1 VTTPTPARAAFA
13 DALEARHLADLTT
26 SEFTRAVRA
35 LSTRYVEERRQLP
48 ARSPLDSAGK
58 RAAFGLFYAQLH
70 LCTVE
75 AFLAERADA
84 PTDLQQVV
92 DLGCGTGVCGAA
104 LAMHSSPPATLL
116 GVDGHPWA
124 LDEARWN
131 WRALGLTGRAVRGDL
146 ARTVRDLAA
155 PGRANVARLG
165 VIAGWAI
172 NELPPPARA
181 QVIGGLRT
189 LVDRGATVLVFEPL
203 ARAIAPWWDDA
214 VAALGPAVRFAG
226 DWKSE
231 APLPARL
238 ADLSRAAG
246 FSPRV
251 PGARVLYAGQGFSPA
266 EHP

>member
-1 VTTPTPARAAFA
+1 MSDPVTPRARFA
-13 DALEARHLADLTT
+13 DALEARHLANLTT

-75 AFLAERADA
+75 AFLAERPDV
-84 PTDLQQVV
+84 PSDLTEVI

-104 LAMHSSPPATLL
+104 LALHQSPPATLL

-131 WRALGLTGRAVRGDL
+131 WRTLGLTGRTVRGDL
-146 ARTVRDLAA
+146 ARTVRDLTG
-155 PGRANVARLG
+155 PGRADLSRTGL
-165 VIAGWAI
+165 IAGWAL
-172 NELPPPARA
+172 NELPAATRA
-181 QVIGGLRT
+181 TVIGGLRT
-189 LVDRGATVLVFEPL
+189 LVDRGATLLVFEPL
-203 ARAIAPWWDDA
+203 ARGVAPWWDDA
-214 VAALGPAVRFAG
+214 VAALGPAVRVSG
-226 DWKSE
+226 DWKSDV
-231 APLPARL
+231 PLPARL

-251 PGARVLYAGQGFSPA
+251 PGARVLLARG
-266 EHP
+266 